1 MSSFI
6 AYVHL
11 EFKGRTGTNLLQER
25 AAALGQ
31 TVHVLV
37 LDQELE
43 GGEVGQRVGQAAQL
57 KVLILRRVEL
67 KVVQLKG
74 LNLGR
79 GLGVRVGK

>member
-1 MSSFI
+1 M
-6 AYVHL
+6 
-11 EFKGRTGTNLLQER
+11 QER